1 MTSVGRQP
9 SSRTNR
15 HDVSPSKVNLL
26 SAPRSVAPGSSRSA
40 AGRSL
45 HGPRRP
51 RRRARCPV
59 PRNPPATCRRPC
71 RTPTHGRRPVRWYS
85 LTPSPGMLATTATA
99 TPHSADVTPAVT
111 RGFFAIVRS
120 RPLRFWTAT
129 TFGPRLTKLGR
140 LRPALP
146 LVNTSQP
153 DSGSRSPRR
162 PSPAPARWPPA
173 RVIPAR
179 ARRRSASSSPRMR
192 RRATPPETSALMTVG
207 TNRHTGRNR
216 IHGAAKDGN
225 QGQAIIA
232 TASAPST
239 SDAVPLA
246 FREARASPIDPTAC
260 CPELMV

>member
-1 MTSVGRQP
+1 MERAVPFAGGDVPGRHRTAVEPARRGRLAVRDEQPPSRRRACGPGPSSGSHHATADPHQPMTGIDMALVAVAGDERQHVTADRDDFGGRQP

-26 SAPRSVAPGSSRSA
+26 SAPRSVAPGSSRAA

-173 RVIPAR
+173 R
-179 ARRRSASSSPRMR
+179 
-192 RRATPPETSALMTVG
+192 E
-207 TNRHTGRNR
+207 
-216 IHGAAKDGN
+216 
-225 QGQAIIA
+225 
-232 TASAPST
+232 
-239 SDAVPLA
+239 
-246 FREARASPIDPTAC
+246 
-260 CPELMV
+260 